1 MIVENDEPIFCFSRS
16 NPENSSYGW
25 CRTAGNYYDEKA
37 PSQASDPNAWGFCSK
52 DCHLNDPN
60 QASYGVLR
68 VADKAEMLEESQC
81 EERVSQSVGF
91 RPMQVRPAV
100 LCVGKRVNWNVDVW
114 TKDQNGYKRVKNK
127 ESNQS
132 KKPFFFHLQSFS
144 GPVRCSVRKV
154 PLRCPTQP

>member
-25 CRTAGNYYDEKA
+25 CRTAGNYYDEKT

-114 TKDQNGYKRVKNK
+114 TKDQKHGYKRVQNK
-127 ESNQS
+127 ESNQRKNS
-132 KKPFFFHLQSFS
+132 FSFHLQFFS
-144 GPVRCSVRKV
+144 QRQRLC
-154 PLRCPTQP
+154 